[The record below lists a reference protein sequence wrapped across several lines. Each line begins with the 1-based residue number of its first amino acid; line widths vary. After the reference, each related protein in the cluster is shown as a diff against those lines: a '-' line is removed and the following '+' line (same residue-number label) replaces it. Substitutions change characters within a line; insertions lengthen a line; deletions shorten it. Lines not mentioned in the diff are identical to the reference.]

1 MIVAYSAS
9 TQLPARSWWD
19 YIRTRIILADISRTR
34 LFNLTLFEVKS
45 FAYRISLKPKMD
57 PLSLTTGIITLYGTC
72 MKIFVFFTDVNN
84 ADKTAAKA
92 LRTLEIRSSA
102 LKSWGHYWEIQENS
116 GSSQKLK
123 NYMDKNVS
131 KGNAVQLSLE
141 AIADT
146 LSDREKLL
154 KSFGVKV
161 DPKGFN
167 VKVSIPIKA

>member
-1 MIVAYSAS
+1 
-9 TQLPARSWWD
+9 
-19 YIRTRIILADISRTR
+19 
-34 LFNLTLFEVKS
+34 
-45 FAYRISLKPKMD
+45 MD

-102 LKSWGHYWEIQENS
+102 LKSWGHYWEIQENDTGPS
-116 GSSQKLK
+116 EKLK

-161 DPKGFN
+161 DPQGLN
-167 VKVSIPIKA
+167 VKVSTPIKAYGFNYSTDKPWTNR

>member
-1 MIVAYSAS
+1 M
-9 TQLPARSWWD
+9 
-19 YIRTRIILADISRTR
+19 
-34 LFNLTLFEVKS
+34 
-45 FAYRISLKPKMD
+45 MD

-72 MKIFVFFTDVNN
+72 MTIFVFFTDVNN

-102 LKSWGHYWEIQENS
+102 LKSWGHYWEIKENGT

-123 NYMDKNVS
+123 KYMDKNVS

-161 DPKGFN
+161 DPQGLN
-167 VKVSIPIKA
+167 VKVSIPVRA

>member
-1 MIVAYSAS
+1 
-9 TQLPARSWWD
+9 
-19 YIRTRIILADISRTR
+19 
-34 LFNLTLFEVKS
+34 
-45 FAYRISLKPKMD
+45 MD
-57 PLSLTTGIITLYGTC
+57 PLSLTTGIIALYGTC
-72 MKIFVFFTDVNN
+72 MTIFVFFTDVSN

-102 LKSWGHYWEIQENS
+102 LKSWGHYWEIQENES
-116 GSSQKLK
+116 DSSQKLK

-154 KSFGVKV
+154 KSFGVKIELQ
-161 DPKGFN
+161 GLN
-167 VKVSIPIKA
+167 VKVSIPDKA